1 MVRRGGPVT
10 LALVDYYD
18 DVLVGVARM
27 FDSYEE
33 RIQLVGLDR
42 DSVIAD
48 PVDIVLYDSF
58 AQPHIERA
66 DVAALAANPRARRV
80 VVYSWDFHKA
90 LIDAA
95 FASGANGYLSKILPA
110 SQLVD
115 ALEAV
120 HRGERVISPAPGRNR
135 LSVGLN
141 WPGRTEG
148 LSEREA
154 EILALI
160 TQGKSNAEI
169 SQLLFLSPNSTKT
182 YIRAAYRKIGAANRV
197 GAVLWGVDHGFK
209 PDRERIDRWITPT
222 ERPKA
227 NRTQPRSAPRGS
239 G

>member
-1 MVRRGGPVT
+1 VLGIMVPRGRPIT
-10 LALVDYYD
+10 LALIDYYD

-42 DSVIAD
+42 DSVIPD

-58 AQPHIERA
+58 AQPHVERS
-66 DVAALAANPRARRV
+66 DVAALVANRRIRRV
-80 VVYSWDFHKA
+80 VVYSWDFHKS
-90 LIDAA
+90 LVDAA
-95 FASGANGYLSKILPA
+95 FTSGASGYLSKTLRA

-154 EILALI
+154 EILALV
-160 TQGKSNAEI
+160 TQGKSNGEI
-169 SQLLFLSPNSTKT
+169 AQLLFLSPNSTKT
-182 YIRAAYRKIGAANRV
+182 YIRSAYRKIGATNRV

-209 PDRERIDRWITPT
+209 PHHERIDRWIP
-222 ERPKA
+222 
-227 NRTQPRSAPRGS
+227 PR
-239 G
+239 